1 MTKPSLDRTI
11 AQLQLC
17 IVDARAL
24 QLKMLERLLS
34 IALLE
39 AYELREK
46 SDKPRDGDGP
56 ECHQEP
62 LVRKQAAA
70 PARIVSPAV
79 HHMMWSDAVRASL
92 ERIGRGSPG
101 TVRPSRAG

>member
-1 MTKPSLDRTI
+1 MTEPSLDRII

-39 AYELREK
+39 AYETRER
-46 SDKPRDGDGP
+46 SDK
-56 ECHQEP
+56 
-62 LVRKQAAA
+62 
-70 PARIVSPAV
+70 
-79 HHMMWSDAVRASL
+79 
-92 ERIGRGSPG
+92 
-101 TVRPSRAG
+101 SREH

>member
-1 MTKPSLDRTI
+1 VTEPSLDRII

-39 AYELREK
+39 AYEVREK
-46 SDKPRDGDGP
+46 SGKTREHRD
-56 ECHQEP
+56 
-62 LVRKQAAA
+62 
-70 PARIVSPAV
+70 
-79 HHMMWSDAVRASL
+79 
-92 ERIGRGSPG
+92 
-101 TVRPSRAG
+101 

>member
-1 MTKPSLDRTI
+1 MTEPSLDRII

-39 AYELREK
+39 ACEAREK
-46 SDKPRDGDGP
+46 CGKPGEHG
-56 ECHQEP
+56 
-62 LVRKQAAA
+62 
-70 PARIVSPAV
+70 
-79 HHMMWSDAVRASL
+79 
-92 ERIGRGSPG
+92 G
-101 TVRPSRAG
+101 

>member
-1 MTKPSLDRTI
+1 MTEPALDKII

-39 AYELREK
+39 AYETREK
-46 SDKPRDGDGP
+46 SGNGRDN
-56 ECHQEP
+56 
-62 LVRKQAAA
+62 
-70 PARIVSPAV
+70 
-79 HHMMWSDAVRASL
+79 
-92 ERIGRGSPG
+92 GSP
-101 TVRPSRAG
+101 